1 MAESIEKYKMYPV
14 NGVSLKKMIKFLESD
29 EPFTKLIT
37 VDFLPQGMST
47 GQLRQQLVKSITQ
60 LRDKYYEYINL
71 GLFDQ
76 ETRLVGLGQLSKDSR
91 VIEDYIKAASWKRIT
106 TVESYEKQR
115 PTVRT
120 LKELMD
126 KWIRIDRARI
136 GMERVSVKPE
146 LRVDEKKKEIYKFYK
161 SDMYNKPIAK
171 VRGLEPLARGYIK
184 ETKISVAQAE
194 TILNNIIARYNDD
207 NQMVVFRN
215 KDEQDAYRLINYVS
229 NLNTA
234 LDQTPKGVKMQ
245 MQNLYRQYKITQ
257 QEQKIRKNLD
267 LEFETKEQGLEL
279 LQEHREQE
287 RIVREQ
293 ILNRD
298 GDMDELNQRL
308 AQIREQIEIV
318 NSRL

>member
-1 MAESIEKYKMYPV
+1 
-14 NGVSLKKMIKFLESD
+14 
-29 EPFTKLIT
+29 
-37 VDFLPQGMST
+37 
-47 GQLRQQLVKSITQ
+47 
-60 LRDKYYEYINL
+60 
-71 GLFDQ
+71 
-76 ETRLVGLGQLSKDSR
+76 
-91 VIEDYIKAASWKRIT
+91 
-106 TVESYEKQR
+106 
-115 PTVRT
+115 
-120 LKELMD
+120 MD

-234 LDQTPKGVKMQ
+234 LDQ
-245 MQNLYRQYKITQ
+245 ITQ

-298 GDMDELNQRL
+298 GDAKELNERL
-308 AQIREQIEIV
+308 AQIREQIEVI